1 MKITSK
7 YLELKDT
14 TINEFRNKII
24 YELKSRGIYGI
35 KTHVSKYKLKLIGND
50 NKYIFIPYRT
60 LETKKTF
67 NDIID
72 FYINDIKDIKEVK

>member
-7 YLELKDT
+7 YLELKDM

-24 YELKSRGIYGI
+24 YELKSRKIYGV
-35 KTHVSKYKLKLIGND
+35 KTRVSKYKLKLIGND
-50 NKYIFIPYRT
+50 SKYIFIPYRT

-67 NDIID
+67 KDIVD
-72 FYINDIKDIKEVK
+72 FYINDIKDILEVK